1 MKTFLSANSK
11 ENNTRSYFSNF
22 HYSANK
28 KSLKITDLKINTNN
42 NVENMSPNSND
53 GKTPSNIINVPSTV
67 KNFQIKKTQS
77 PSFNTLSTM
86 PNGPLSNKYSENKSD
101 KKMLKISSITELNR
115 KTIESGRT
123 NSCMIGIN
131 NKKEEKTANLEK
143 VKISHKKFGVIEAYG
158 AITTEGI
165 CR

>member
-28 KSLKITDLKINTNN
+28 NRIKIQDLKINTNN

-53 GKTPSNIINVPSTV
+53 GKTPSNILNVPSTV

-77 PSFNTLSTM
+77 PSFNTLNTM
-86 PNGPLSNKYSENKSD
+86 LNGSISNKHSENKSD
-101 KKMLKISSITELNR
+101 KKIFKISSITELNR
-115 KTIESGRT
+115 KTIDGRP
-123 NSCMIGIN
+123 NSHIVNIN
-131 NKKEEKTANLEK
+131 NKKEEKTANLDK
-143 VKISHKKFGVIEAYG
+143 VKISHKKFGVIEAYA